1 MHTEDTQPRFA
12 DKATDGGNSL
22 VVQWLGHSAFTA
34 MGLVRELRS
43 RKLCSVTKKNKT
55 KNNNKKAIDGNI

>member
-1 MHTEDTQPRFA
+1 M
-12 DKATDGGNSL
+12 
-22 VVQWLGHSAFTA
+22 VQWLGHSAFTA

-43 RKLCSVTKKNKT
+43 RKLCSVAKKNKT